1 MAYPAIFNGRQ
12 IQTGDVDKLTI
23 YVVHLVNMNGRQ
35 LKSMNVD
42 QGLYKVW
49 FEGVTPCGSG
59 LDSLV
64 DVSSI
69 KASHY
74 NRTTLTIQG
83 NLNMLQTVDE
93 KTKMRLIAFSKNSHG
108 TWTKSMVDTNVV
120 TVCEFIKTDDY
131 FWPAFVKISDVPAAC
146 PLNKQPRKPSSEIHA
161 CKTDL
166 ATRKGCVEIELQMLG
181 EYHFQDAS
189 LTLKRLPPMVPKGC
203 YKMVLN
209 LWTDTLKSC
218 NNIFV
223 KVTGPKELPK
233 PRCTS

>member
-1 MAYPAIFNGRQ
+1 M
-12 IQTGDVDKLTI
+12 K
-23 YVVHLVNMNGRQ
+23 
-35 LKSMNVD
+35 

-146 PLNKQPRKPSSEIHA
+146 PLNK
-161 CKTDL
+161 
-166 ATRKGCVEIELQMLG
+166 G

>member
-1 MAYPAIFNGRQ
+1 M
-12 IQTGDVDKLTI
+12 VI
-23 YVVHLVNMNGRQ
+23 YAAVFLLGSVVQ
-35 LKSMNVD
+35 AQ

-93 KTKMRLIAFSKNSHG
+93 KTKMRLIALSKNSHG

-120 TVCEFIKTDDY
+120 TVCEFIKTYDHLIRYVTDETNRL
-131 FWPAFVKISDVPAAC
+131 FKEQSRHVDQVDGGHQRSDSLHGTWTKSMVDTNVVTVC
-146 PLNKQPRKPSSEIHA
+146 EFI
-161 CKTDL
+161 KTDDQL
-166 ATRKGCVEIELQMLG
+166 IRYVTDETNRISKNSHGTWDQVDGGHQRS
-181 EYHFQDAS
+181 DS
-189 LTLKRLPPMVPKGC
+189 L
-203 YKMVLN
+203 
-209 LWTDTLKSC
+209 
-218 NNIFV
+218 
-223 KVTGPKELPK
+223 
-233 PRCTS
+233 